1 MTDKF
6 INTLFINRVA
16 IYDIIIVSKD
26 NTQQTERQYTTD
38 RKDST
43 MKINFH
49 YVRIKAWK
57 DDEMKIFLFLDTSTI
72 NNAKE
77 VVKEVGW
84 KPIKASR
91 AVAAVEVPMV
101 EASTENLICEC
112 AGGIKHDFLWSDVET
127 KFVKG
132 VYQNA

>member
-1 MTDKF
+1 
-6 INTLFINRVA
+6 
-16 IYDIIIVSKD
+16 
-26 NTQQTERQYTTD
+26 
-38 RKDST
+38 
-43 MKINFH
+43 MKIKFP

-57 DDEMKIFLFLDTSTI
+57 DDEIKIFLFLDTSTI

-77 VVKEVGW
+77 VVAVDGW
-84 KPIKASR
+84 KPIESSR

-101 EASTENLICEC
+101 KASTENLICEC

-132 VYQNA
+132 VYQDA

>member
-1 MTDKF
+1 
-6 INTLFINRVA
+6 
-16 IYDIIIVSKD
+16 
-26 NTQQTERQYTTD
+26 
-38 RKDST
+38 
-43 MKINFH
+43 MKIKIP

-57 DDEMKIFLFLDTSTI
+57 DDEMKSFLFLDTSKI

-77 VVKEVGW
+77 VVKVYGW
-84 KPIKASR
+84 KPIEVSR

-112 AGGIKHDFLWSDVET
+112 AGGIEHDFLWSDVET
-127 KFVKG
+127 KIVKG

>member
-1 MTDKF
+1 
-6 INTLFINRVA
+6 
-16 IYDIIIVSKD
+16 
-26 NTQQTERQYTTD
+26 
-38 RKDST
+38 
-43 MKINFH
+43 MKIKFP

-57 DDEMKIFLFLDTSTI
+57 DDEMKSFLFLDTAAI
-72 NNAKE
+72 NSAKE
-77 VVKEVGW
+77 LVKVDGW
-84 KPIKASR
+84 KPIEASR
-91 AVAAVEVPMV
+91 AVCAVEVPMV

>member
-1 MTDKF
+1 
-6 INTLFINRVA
+6 
-16 IYDIIIVSKD
+16 
-26 NTQQTERQYTTD
+26 
-38 RKDST
+38 
-43 MKINFH
+43 MKIKFP

-57 DDEMKIFLFLDTSTI
+57 DDEIKIFLFLDTSTI
-72 NNAKE
+72 NNAKD
-77 VVKEVGW
+77 VVAVDGW
-84 KPIKASR
+84 KPIESSR

>member
-1 MTDKF
+1 
-6 INTLFINRVA
+6 
-16 IYDIIIVSKD
+16 
-26 NTQQTERQYTTD
+26 
-38 RKDST
+38 
-43 MKINFH
+43 MKIKFP

-57 DDEMKIFLFLDTSTI
+57 DDEIKIFLDTSTI

-77 VVKEVGW
+77 VVAVDGW
-84 KPIKASR
+84 KPIESSR

-127 KFVKG
+127 KIVKG
-132 VYQNA
+132 VYQDA